1 MLHLAQVQKN
11 PTSGTME
18 LELLAYRKEA
28 ENLWEIGAAEGFQS
42 PIAIEKLAIPIA
54 SADTVSLAKEYF
66 QHEGLLVL
74 VEMSGDREI
83 ISVKEA
89 KDWLVGLV
97 QKYLSR
103 ELLTPEFLEQ
113 EEARVEQWRQDLTQ
127 QSQELTRR
135 NLEIETRQEQI
146 QQLEENLKL
155 EKEKFEQEK
164 EKFELSLHQDED

>member
-1 MLHLAQVQKN
+1 MLYLAQVQKN

-18 LELLAYRKEA
+18 LALLAYRKEA
-28 ENLWEIGAAEGFQS
+28 ENLWEIGAADGFLS

-66 QHEGLLVL
+66 QREGFLVL
-74 VEMSGDREI
+74 VEMSSDREI
-83 ISVKEA
+83 VSVKEA

-97 QKYLSR
+97 QKYLTR

-113 EEARVEQWRQDLTQ
+113 EEARVEQWRQELTQ
-127 QSQELTRR
+127 QSQEITRR

-146 QQLEENLKL
+146 QQLEENLK
-155 EKEKFEQEK
+155 QEK
-164 EKFELSLHQDED
+164 EKFKQEKEKFQLEFPEEE